1 MEFAQGGDL
10 GRIVAQKKAKAEK
23 FFQVEIWR
31 AFIGVMHGLAYI
43 HERNILHRD
52 VKPENIFVYNGDYKI
67 GDLNV
72 SKLAERNL

>member
-1 MEFAQGGDL
+1 
-10 GRIVAQKKAKAEK
+10 
-23 FFQVEIWR
+23 
-31 AFIGVMHGLAYI
+31 MHGLAYI

-72 SKLAERNL
+72 SKLAEQNL